1 MATVKIGSARI
12 DERGKAYGGKAGD
25 QGKEVS
31 IQNWYDHPKGW
42 RVIRPKRPDVAE
54 MIAADMQA
62 ACDNAKIGYDQWQR
76 LTLYNKAKEVGFDCS
91 KVTDKCETDCSAL
104 VRVCLAYAG
113 IMVDNF
119 RTTNQAKLMLAT
131 GEFTELTSS
140 KYTKQS
146 AYLKRGDV
154 LVTKTQGHT
163 VVVLTDGDEAVDYA
177 LGDRTLRK
185 GMEGEDVRQMQEARM
200 TLGYPLPKYGADGD
214 FGSETMAAVMSFQAH
229 YNLNT
234 DGVYGSDTH
243 DTLQAALEAMDNAPG
258 DEGGETVEDPVVE
271 VVTDIDIKSYEIDAL
286 DLSQYNTSQF
296 AKIDWAAIRDKVGFL
311 ILRCGI
317 TRLSTKPLGVGAD
330 THFERMAAKCQEY
343 GIPFWA
349 YYYSRAKKTE
359 RVIEEAEFA
368 YNIAAKYN
376 PVGYAL
382 DVEEKGVKVVEWF
395 NVIRTLGATKTMLY
409 IGHNWYPVYKLSV
422 DEDGFISCCDA
433 LWIPRYGENDGTAKK
448 RYTPAY
454 PCDLWQYS
462 SVFAFEGIPDKTLDV
477 NKITGQRRSLAWFRG
492 EE

>member
-1 MATVKIGSARI
+1 MAVIVGSARL

-25 QGKEVS
+25 QGKELS
-31 IQNWYDHPKGW
+31 TQNYYVHSKGW
-42 RVIRPKRPDVAE
+42 RVLRAKNPDVAE
-54 MIAADMQA
+54 MIAANMQA

-76 LTLYNKAKEVGFDCS
+76 LTLYNKAKAVGFDCS
-91 KVTDKCETDCSAL
+91 KVADKCETDCSAL

-185 GMEGEDVRQMQEARM
+185 GMEGEDVLQMQEALM

-214 FGSETMAAVMSFQAH
+214 FGSETMAVVMSFQAH
-229 YNLNT
+229 YNLNA
-234 DGVYGSDTH
+234 DGVYDSDTH
-243 DTLQAALEAMDNAPG
+243 DALQAALEAMDNAPG
-258 DEGGETVEDPVVE
+258 DEGDETDEEPVIE
-271 VVTDIDIKSYEIDAL
+271 VVTDIAIKSYEIDAL

-317 TRLSTKPLGVGAD
+317 TRLSTKPLGVGPD

-349 YYYSRAKKTE
+349 YYYSQAKTKAKAQ
-359 RVIEEAEFA
+359 EEAEYA
-368 YNIAAKYN
+368 YVIAEKYN

-382 DVEEKGVKVVEWF
+382 DVEEKNIKVKAWF
-395 NVIRTLGATKTMLY
+395 EAMRTHTDKPLMLY
-409 IGHNWYPVYKLSV
+409 IGHNWYPVYKLAV
-422 DEDGFISCCDA
+422 DEDGFVACCDA
-433 LWIPRYGENDGTAKK
+433 VWIPRYGKNDGTAKK

-462 SVFAFEGIPDKTLDV
+462 
-477 NKITGQRRSLAWFRG
+477 
-492 EE
+492 